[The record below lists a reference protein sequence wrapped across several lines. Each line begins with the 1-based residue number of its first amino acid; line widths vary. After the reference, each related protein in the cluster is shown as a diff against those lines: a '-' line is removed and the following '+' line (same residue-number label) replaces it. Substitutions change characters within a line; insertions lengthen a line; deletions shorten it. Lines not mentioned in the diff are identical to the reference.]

1 MAQVY
6 IGLGSN
12 LGDRAQKLKEAR
24 ENLNK
29 IGKIIQKSAVIE
41 TAPWGKIDQPDF
53 LNQIVLIDTN
63 LSPQALLKACLSI
76 EDKIGRERQEKWGE
90 RLIDIDILYYDN
102 QIILESNLKI
112 PHLLI
117 PERLFILEP
126 LCEIAPNYL
135 HPVFKQT
142 NLQLLEECKER
153 CN

>member
-63 LSPQALLKACLSI
+63 LLPQALLKACLSI

-142 NLQLLEECKER
+142 NLQLLEECKEK